1 MPPVKVYRISVAVGA
16 DSKKKKISYANE
28 YDFDVTL
35 RIIVDSEYMTVRQ
48 DHVVI
53 PKVPINFHHVMVVL
67 HKSASNVYQ
76 SNIRSTTTERQ
87 SWYYRQDCADA
98 VAEEG
103 NCFFDT

>member
-1 MPPVKVYRISVAVGA
+1 VQKMPPVKVYRISVAVGA

-87 SWYYRQDCADA
+87 SW
-98 VAEEG
+98 
-103 NCFFDT
+103 F

>member
-76 SNIRSTTTERQ
+76 SNISSTTTERQ
-87 SWYYRQDCADA
+87 SW
-98 VAEEG
+98 
-103 NCFFDT
+103 F

>member
-76 SNIRSTTTERQ
+76 SNTRSTTTEGQ
-87 SWYYRQDCADA
+87 SW
-98 VAEEG
+98 
-103 NCFFDT
+103 F

>member
-35 RIIVDSEYMTVRQ
+35 RIIVDSEYMTVRR

-53 PKVPINFHHVMVVL
+53 PKEPSIF
-67 HKSASNVYQ
+67 
-76 SNIRSTTTERQ
+76 TT
-87 SWYYRQDCADA
+87 SW
-98 VAEEG
+98 
-103 NCFFDT
+103 

>member
-1 MPPVKVYRISVAVGA
+1 MPPVKMYRISVDVGA
-16 DSKKKKISYANE
+16 DDKKKKISYSNE

-76 SNIRSTTTERQ
+76 SNTRSTTTERQ
-87 SWYYRQDCADA
+87 SW
-98 VAEEG
+98 
-103 NCFFDT
+103 F